1 MTLATANTIWQQV
14 MTDLREMFDPKIVKT
29 HLTKSEVVGVEEGK
43 WTIGVISAYSAEE
56 LTKKVKGNILG
67 FIEEHDGSVV
77 DVEFVD
83 KNNLQEKQL
92 QAPINKI
99 QGSSNKQVTNSRQEV
114 TTPHETI
121 AELSDSMDEK
131 IDQRSAISDLR
142 LTGKR
147 ETGRKPVSTHQL
159 PLTEVNDDV
168 YADTTISLDDLVTHK
183 DVPRSSGVTVGQG
196 SVYTNLNPHHVFE
209 NFVVGSSN
217 RVAFAAAQ
225 AVAEG
230 PGKAYN
236 PLFIYGGVGVGK
248 THLMQAVGN
257 AIVAKFPHLKV
268 QYFTS
273 ERFTNDFIGSFKE
286 KTTDAFRRQ
295 YRALDIMLID
305 DIQFIAG
312 KESTQEEFFHT
323 FNEIV
328 GKGGHILMT
337 SDKSP
342 EEIGQLEERL
352 VSRFKGGM
360 LVDIGLPDYEMRV
373 AIIKAKAED
382 MRVPIAD
389 DAVDFLAQHIQAN
402 TREMAGTLTSIVSK
416 VRSQG
421 WDFTLENV
429 KSAWGEDMTSG
440 PSLQSKQV
448 SHSKVMQV
456 VHHYF
461 NIRKTDLTGKVRT
474 RNFVIPRQI
483 CMYLMKEEL
492 GMAYEKIGFELG
504 GRDHTTIMHG
514 VEAIRE
520 ELSTNEQ
527 LRKDMML
534 IKQTLLGQRAE

>member
-29 HLTKSEVVGVEEGK
+29 HLAKSEVLATEEGK

-67 FIEEHDGSVV
+67 FIEDHDTSVK

-83 KNNLQEKQL
+83 RNTY
-92 QAPINKI
+92 QASSKYQTPQDQKEQSSSRSTLDKVYVTQPPAVEHKPAKKTAVNKTV
-99 QGSSNKQVTNSRQEV
+99 G
-114 TTPHETI
+114 
-121 AELSDSMDEK
+121 
-131 IDQRSAISDLR
+131 
-142 LTGKR
+142 G
-147 ETGRKPVSTHQL
+147 GQL
-159 PLTEVNDDV
+159 PLEDFHNDV
-168 YADTTISLDDLVTHK
+168 YADTTISMDDLVSHT
-183 DVPRSSGVTVGQG
+183 DVPRSSGMVIGKG
-196 SVYTNLNPHHVFE
+196 SVYTNLNPHHVFD

-257 AIVAKFPHLKV
+257 AIVAKFPQMKV

-286 KTTDAFRRQ
+286 KNTDAFRKQ

-373 AIIKAKAED
+373 AIIRAKAEE
-382 MRVPIAD
+382 MRVPMSD
-389 DAVDFLAQHIQAN
+389 EAVDFLAQHIQAN
-402 TREMAGTLTSIVSK
+402 TRELSGTLTSIVSK

-421 WDFTLENV
+421 LEFTLENV
-429 KSAWGEDMTSG
+429 KGAWGEDMTSG

-448 SHSKVMQV
+448 SYSKLMQV

-461 NIRKTDLTGKVRT
+461 NIRKADLTGKVRT
-474 RNFVIPRQI
+474 RNFVVPRQI

-492 GMAYEKIGFELG
+492 GMAYERIGLELG
-504 GRDHTTIMHG
+504 GRDHTTVMHG
-514 VEAIRE
+514 VDAIRV

-527 LRKDMML
+527 LRKDIML
-534 IKQTLLGQRAE
+534 IKQTLLGQRTE